1 MKKYNLIYADPPWQY
16 SNQSTRAAT
25 KNHYPTLKTQSIKKL
40 PIPKIADDNS
50 VLAIRHTSSF
60 DRQKVIGWDAW
71 GNEYKNDIEL
81 GGNQLCKIN

>member
-50 VLAIRHTSSF
+50 VLTMWYTSAF
-60 DRQKVIGWDAW
+60 ARQNVIGWDAW
-71 GNEYKNDIEL
+71 GNECINDIEL
-81 GGNQLCKIN
+81 